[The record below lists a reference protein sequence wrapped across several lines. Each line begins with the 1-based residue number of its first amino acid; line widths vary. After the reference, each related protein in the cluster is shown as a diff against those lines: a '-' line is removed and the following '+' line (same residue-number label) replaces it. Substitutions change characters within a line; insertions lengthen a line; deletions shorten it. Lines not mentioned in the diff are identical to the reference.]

1 MPAGPCPWVIY
12 LVEGENLMNEK
23 QESTLSIIAALFVL
37 FTALLAPPVA
47 AILAVVLLMAF
58 AIYKYL
64 QSRQPTE

>member
-1 MPAGPCPWVIY
+1 
-12 LVEGENLMNEK
+12 MNEK

-47 AILAVVLLMAF
+47 AILAIFLLVAF
-58 AIYKYL
+58 ALYKYL